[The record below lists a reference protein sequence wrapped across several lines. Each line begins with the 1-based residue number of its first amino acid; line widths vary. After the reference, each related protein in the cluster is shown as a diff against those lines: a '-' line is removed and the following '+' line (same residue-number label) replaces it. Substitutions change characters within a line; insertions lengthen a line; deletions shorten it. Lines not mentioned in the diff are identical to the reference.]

1 MSRNGASVL
10 TLSVPRDTAGSAVR
24 SVRFGR
30 CAVALLVGVA
40 ACSGSG
46 RHVTTTSASSTTRHA
61 NEAVPVP
68 TLHPLAGIH
77 LDRAAW
83 IAHWRSTPGSSVAR
97 CVSVG
102 GHTDIR
108 SGQFIAGNFA
118 SFIHGWDGTYE
129 TSKLYY
135 VPLHPTTGSPLVLT
149 ARRIEQEAPGG
160 PLVAREVVHLRFT
173 NGFAWSTTG
182 EAFYVTGTVLPH
194 AGHWQIEASASADRG
209 CFEVEIGRRG

>member
-1 MSRNGASVL
+1 MRRIVSSARNRPA
-10 TLSVPRDTAGSAVR
+10 AR
-24 SVRFGR
+24 SEKFGR

-46 RHVTTTSASSTTRHA
+46 RRATATSASSTTRNA
-61 NEAVPVP
+61 DEVVPVP

-77 LDRAAW
+77 FDRAAW
-83 IAHWRSTPGSSVAR
+83 IAHWRSTPGSSVGT

-102 GHTDIR
+102 GHADIR
-108 SGQFIAGNFA
+108 SRQFIAGNFA
-118 SFIHGWDGTYE
+118 SFIRGWDGTYE

-149 ARRIEQEAPGG
+149 ARRIEQPT
-160 PLVAREVVHLRFT
+160 PSNPPITREVVHLRFD

-194 AGHWQIEASASADRG
+194 AGHWQIEAAANTDRG
-209 CFEVEIGRRG
+209 CFDLDVLRRG